1 MNLPFLLRDS
11 IPGMLSCN
19 RWTGNPDLGKFFV
32 EKARIL
38 SIIAKITNFL
48 AYPLPILTHPIILDR
63 ICAILLMYNDIFKMS
78 MIFPTNSYKWSFRIR
93 IPIPTTDLTGQTA
106 MFCVLAQLFPKHYE
120 GIPCTYLSLKHFI
133 KTSSTDV
140 LHWKL

>member
-1 MNLPFLLRDS
+1 
-11 IPGMLSCN
+11 
-19 RWTGNPDLGKFFV
+19 
-32 EKARIL
+32 
-38 SIIAKITNFL
+38 
-48 AYPLPILTHPIILDR
+48 
-63 ICAILLMYNDIFKMS
+63 
-78 MIFPTNSYKWSFRIR
+78 
-93 IPIPTTDLTGQTA
+93 